1 MKDRNLQAIE
11 KIDKLLEAYQEKLC
25 SNPTNKPLNEAFD
38 DLIFIKDVLW
48 EDGKEEIHFFNHDK
62 IETE

>member
-11 KIDKLLEAYQEKLC
+11 KIDKLLEAYQDKLC
-25 SNPTNKPLNEAFD
+25 SNPTNKPLKEAFD

-48 EDGKEEIHFFNHDK
+48 EEGQEEIKHFYSR
-62 IETE
+62 